1 MRVLI
6 TGANGFLGTELTELF
21 ENDGHDVIK
30 GTRENLD
37 LLKRDQVRSF
47 LERNPIN
54 IVVHTAIKGGRR
66 NDKNKMKVYVE
77 NCLMFQNLL
86 SNIEH
91 YDVMFNF
98 ASGAEFDKTKDIN
111 LVKESDFGK
120 NKIPID
126 FYGASKY
133 NITQYIRTTADF
145 GKIINLRIFNCF
157 GKHEKEDRM
166 IKSCLQK
173 YINKEPM
180 IIHKDRIMDF
190 FYVEDLYKV
199 LNYYIEEM
207 LLSFDNDE
215 PQELFQD
222 MNMSYNTKAN
232 LTEIT
237 NFINKLDSHNVPVI
251 INEPGL
257 DRNYTGHSGRLD
269 SLKLEL
275 DGMFKGIQKIYTE
288 MVK

>member
-1 MRVLI
+1 MRILI

-21 ENDGHDVIK
+21 ERDGHDVVK

-37 LLKRDQVRSF
+37 LLKKDQVKNF
-47 LERNPIN
+47 FEKNPVN
-54 IVVHTAIKGGRR
+54 VVVHAAIKGGRR
-66 NDKNKMKVYVE
+66 NVKDNMKVYVE

-86 SNIEH
+86 SNVEH

-98 ASGAEFDKTKDIN
+98 ASGAEFDKKSDIN
-111 LVKESDFGK
+111 LVKETDFGK
-120 NKIPID
+120 NGFPID

-133 NITQYIRTTADF
+133 NITHNIRATAEL

-190 FYVEDLYKV
+190 FYVEDLYSIM
-199 LNYYIEEM
+199 NYYIEKM
-207 LLSFDNDE
+207 FLSFDNDV

-222 MNMSYNTKAN
+222 INMSYKNKPS
-232 LTEIT
+232 LVEIA
-237 NFINKLDSHNVPVI
+237 NFINNLDSHSVPVVV
-251 INEPGL
+251 NETGL
-257 DRNYTGHSGRLD
+257 NNHDTGHSGRLD
-269 SLKLEL
+269 SLSLEL
-275 DGMFKGIQKIYTE
+275 DGLFKGIEKIYTE

>member
-1 MRVLI
+1 MRILI

-21 ENDGHDVIK
+21 EKDGHDVIK

-37 LLKRDQVRSF
+37 LLKRDQVRNF
-47 LERNPIN
+47 LERNPVN
-54 IVVHTAIKGGRR
+54 IIVHTAIKGGRR
-66 NDKNKMKVYVE
+66 NDKDSMKVYVE

-133 NITQYIRTTADF
+133 NISHYIRTTAADF

-173 YINKEPM
+173 YIDKKPM
-180 IIHKDRIMDF
+180 VIHKDKIMDF
-190 FYVEDLYKV
+190 FYVEDLYNV
-199 LNYYIEEM
+199 LN
-207 LLSFDNDE
+207 L
-215 PQELFQD
+215 
-222 MNMSYNTKAN
+222 
-232 LTEIT
+232 
-237 NFINKLDSHNVPVI
+237 
-251 INEPGL
+251 G
-257 DRNYTGHSGRLD
+257 
-269 SLKLEL
+269 
-275 DGMFKGIQKIYTE
+275 
-288 MVK
+288 

>member
-1 MRVLI
+1 MKILV
-6 TGANGFLGTELTELF
+6 TGANGFLGTELAELF
-21 ENDGHDVIK
+21 EKEGHSVIR
-30 GTRENLD
+30 GTRENFD
-37 LLKRDQVRSF
+37 LLNKNQVRDF
-47 LERNPIN
+47 LEKNPVN
-54 IVVHTAIKGGRR
+54 IIVHTAIKGGRR
-66 NDKNKMKVYVE
+66 NVKDSMKIYVD

-98 ASGAEFDKTKDIN
+98 ASGAEFDKRNDIN
-111 LVKESDFGK
+111 LAKETDFGK
-120 NKIPID
+120 NEIPID

-133 NITQYIRTTADF
+133 NITHYIRTTADF

-180 IIHKDRIMDF
+180 IIHKDRVMDF
-190 FYVEDLYKV
+190 FYVEDLYSVMK
-199 LNYYIEEM
+199 YYIEKM

-222 MNMSYNTKAN
+222 MNMSYNAKAN
-232 LTEIT
+232 LTEIA
-237 NFINKLDSHNVPVI
+237 NFINNLDSHSVPI
-251 INEPGL
+251 IVNEPGL

-269 SLKLEL
+269 SLNLEL
-275 DGMFKGIQKIYTE
+275 DGMFKGIEKIYTE